1 VLWYVI
7 DYDLVCISFSNNSE
21 INMCEID
28 GLGVSYILVIV
39 VVVLLFKYM
48 CNTDQIVV
56 AWVIWILNY
65 TIIGLGVYWVY
76 VAGLR

>member
-1 VLWYVI
+1 MI

-56 AWVIWILNY
+56 A
-65 TIIGLGVYWVY
+65 
-76 VAGLR
+76 